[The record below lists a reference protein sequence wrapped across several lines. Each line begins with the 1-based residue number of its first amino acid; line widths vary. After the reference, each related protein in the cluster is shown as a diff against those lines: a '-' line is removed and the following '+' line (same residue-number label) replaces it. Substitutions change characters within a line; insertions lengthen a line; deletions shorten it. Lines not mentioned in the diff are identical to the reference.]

1 MVEGDLLIDH
11 ELIDNMEEKSNAD
24 GAAPQPASNDQ
35 TEAAATTQ
43 VADLLVKPCVSYRV

>member
-11 ELIDNMEEKSNAD
+11 ELVDNMEEKSNAD
-24 GAAPQPASNDQ
+24 GAAPQPASSDQ
-35 TEAAATTQ
+35 TEATATTQ